1 MSVIYGERVR
11 LRAVEKRDV
20 EKFYEWVND
29 PEVTEGLALFL
40 PMSMRDEEKWFENL
54 AERPR
59 EERPFAIEIR
69 DENDWKLIGNCAFF
83 GFEWPSRSAEVGIMI
98 GKKSVW
104 NHGYGTEV
112 MGMLLRHGFETLNLH
127 RVFLRVY
134 STNVRAVRAY
144 EKAGFVQEG
153 RLREA
158 VYKHG
163 RYDDVIMMSALHS
176 EWNEKRDKE
185 KS

>member
-11 LRAVEKRDV
+11 LRAVERDDV
-20 EKFYEWVND
+20 EKFHEWVND
-29 PEVTEGLALFL
+29 PDVTEGLALFL
-40 PMSMRDEEKWFENL
+40 PMSMQDEEKWFDNL
-54 AERPR
+54 AVRPL
-59 EERPFAIEIR
+59 EEKPFGIEIQ
-69 DENDWKLIGNCAFF
+69 DGNGWKLIGNCAFF
-83 GFEWPSRSAEVGIMI
+83 GFEWPARSAEVGIMI
-98 GKKSVW
+98 GEKSLW

-112 MGMLLRHGFETLNLH
+112 MGMLLRHGFETLNLN

-144 EKAGFVQEG
+144 EKAGFIQEG

-163 RYDDVIMMSALHS
+163 KYDDVIMMGALRS
-176 EWNEKRDKE
+176 RWKEKRDKE